1 MRKKRGEKEREKREG
16 KSDPEYRDE
25 TVWAMNDEIEGKRE
39 ERETEIER
47 KKERERERERERDRE
62 RQTDR

>member
-25 TVWAMNDEIEGKRE
+25 TVWAMNDESEGKRQD
-39 ERETEIER
+39 REIVIER
-47 KKERERERERERDRE
+47 KRERERDRE
-62 RQTDR
+62 R